1 MNGNWLTSVSD
12 MQASMLLIVAG
23 RLFAPPLSLSV
34 HDVDDGEA
42 MQVAGEKKRKKIFD
56 NGYKDTQYSNPKPSS
71 VTSCCML
78 AHVLEPHLS
87 ASKAG
92 RLVESP

>member
-1 MNGNWLTSVSD
+1 MNGNCPTSVSD

-42 MQVAGEKKRKKIFD
+42 MQVAGEKKGRK
-56 NGYKDTQYSNPKPSS
+56 YLTMDTKTLDIQTPN
-71 VTSCCML
+71 L
-78 AHVLEPHLS
+78 AL
-87 ASKAG
+87 
-92 RLVESP
+92 